1 MIKLRCNIECFP
13 TQNAKIMNDGTLGY
27 TFSTFDAYK
36 SSICVHKKQMR
47 KYVVGTPTLSDQD
60 RKETK

>member
-1 MIKLRCNIECFP
+1 
-13 TQNAKIMNDGTLGY
+13 MNDGTLGY